1 VAAAAVAAPLVF
13 DLLPL
18 PKVPPMVTEIIAGI
32 LIGPHVLKIA
42 ELDDPVV
49 VLSQIG
55 LVFLFFLAGLEIAF
69 DAQGERHLR
78 LVALAFA
85 ASLGLAVLVAHVF
98 EAIGLVEAPLLIS
111 IVLAATAFGIVAAV
125 LSDARVTSSRF
136 GQLVIAAA
144 SVADFGTVILLSLFF
159 SSNGSGT
166 EATLLLLGMFAGL
179 VAVIGLALWLQPPGN
194 GCPLP
199 LAGCRRPQP
208 RWGCGSPSCC

>member
-69 DAQGERHLR
+69 DAQT
-78 LVALAFA
+78 
-85 ASLGLAVLVAHVF
+85 S
-98 EAIGLVEAPLLIS
+98 
-111 IVLAATAFGIVAAV
+111 ATCAW
-125 LSDARVTSSRF
+125 SPSPSR
-136 GQLVIAAA
+136 
-144 SVADFGTVILLSLFF
+144 
-159 SSNGSGT
+159 
-166 EATLLLLGMFAGL
+166 
-179 VAVIGLALWLQPPGN
+179 
-194 GCPLP
+194 
-199 LAGCRRPQP
+199 P
-208 RWGCGSPSCC
+208 RWGSRSSSRTCSRRSALSRRPY